1 MSNATA
7 ALIAELQAEMV
18 EVKAA
23 IKKAQ
28 KIQSYSA
35 GGTAVTSGSL
45 KELYAERDRLQQRI
59 ARLSGGSM
67 IKTPVFGDAK

>member
-1 MSNATA
+1 MSNAQK
-7 ALIAELQAEMV
+7 IAELQAELT

-35 GGTAVTSGSL
+35 GGTSVTSGNL
-45 KELYAERDRLQQRI
+45 KELYAERDRLEARL
-59 ARLSGGSM
+59 ARLSGSFY
-67 IKTPVFGDAK
+67 KTPVFGDAK